1 MTNNYTHI
9 LVTIKKIAA
18 ISLFFTHNLF
28 ALQIGDIAPDFN
40 ASTSLGKLNFYNW
53 SGSNWVIL
61 FSHPS
66 DFTPVCTTELA
77 EVAKLQPHFEKRD
90 VKILAL
96 SSGSVADHLEWIPHI
111 NEYKNSLKNR
121 IK

>member
-90 VKILAL
+90 VKI
-96 SSGSVADHLEWIPHI
+96 
-111 NEYKNSLKNR
+111 
-121 IK
+121 